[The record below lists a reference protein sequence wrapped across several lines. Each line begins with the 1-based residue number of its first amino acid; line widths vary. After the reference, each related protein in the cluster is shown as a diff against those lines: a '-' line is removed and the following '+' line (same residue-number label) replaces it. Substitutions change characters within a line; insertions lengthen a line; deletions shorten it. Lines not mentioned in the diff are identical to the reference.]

1 MKKIKKKAIIILS
14 VLLATVMVTASGC
27 SFTSSSEKDPVSII
41 QDAYGNEQFRI
52 SFSSEGLAA
61 PLEDVYYTASSI
73 PKLPTPERVGY
84 IFAGWYFDSA
94 LTQPYEDEYLLIMMK
109 DITLYARWIE
119 ESMDANGTY
128 AIEFDA
134 CVVDGSVTEGALTQ
148 IYGGYDDFSEAI
160 VEDETYI
167 EKTDDAVQ
175 LKLTYD
181 TGVNVPFGATAVYTV
196 AISGQSANNA
206 YIAERITAE
215 TDTQKTVF
223 INIDNFDITDTLYLS
238 IQWINYKVDMDSS
251 ERAETTTTYTIAFK
265 ITRFIGFDR
274 AYADTTR
281 TLDDGYYL
289 VRSYFRLVTNDET
302 MMETFNPVYSYLYA
316 EDGNYTLIKPFAAYP
331 FTEITAAEGIT
342 QEQLYSRYTNYYK
355 ILAGYDAVIPDGDV
369 GTDSSTENMIEN
381 WNLGYYREISYEFH
395 ADTGQCYYVIDMG
408 DDYKSEIILQSTST
422 GMESSGFMGLTGK
435 RLRIDYDYMIP
446 LDDSAVDYTP
456 LEGDSF
462 VYSSTTHSYAFD
474 ASDLVQG
481 DNMYSYMEEYGLFTN
496 LINFYFSA
504 TGTVNADTQGGA
516 VYSTKITLTPT
527 GVAANMSVSDMRY
540 NIAEFNVVSYIYG
553 YDATEQNLCVDGM
566 GVQNFSGAT
575 GRRTRTRLKVGKS
588 VNIGDA
594 VSLQLLYSEKVN
606 PSFTD
611 FGQVRWQA
619 YKMDGDSVDFSSP
632 VTVESTFTFEE
643 DIAILFTL
651 TSGGSTQTSLVELH
665 AAQQPTVTVVD
676 GTYDEDAVYTVG
688 DSVTLPRITYS
699 WYGKEESYIYN
710 YFPDVTGYEPDVD
723 VLTVGIY
730 EVDENGIYTLIY
742 RGADASTGK
751 FTITAE
757 NMLIVYEMSNY
768 YGEKAYYTFVFSS
781 YSSPKY
787 SLIDSDGNELLGD
800 DLDYDNGEREVLEL
814 TAEDMTL
821 GGQTALEAELSEVYK
836 LVLPNEE
843 LAFSLQSYSV
853 YTRDEIFTSTVTNYT
868 ASDLAAEIFEK
879 IDGAEYAYLQ
889 LVYTTEQG
897 DTYAK
902 KYLCNVTFGG
912 RANIDY
918 LISFDDYFTNTQYV
932 FTAPTVVSNGGIVIS
947 SGRLSV
953 QYFNG
958 SNYVALTS
966 SSVSGVADVQTV
978 GLSYVVTFN
987 RAGSY
992 RLVYT
997 ASMRYDENGDAVFS
1011 DRSSQSFVFYLY
1023 FEVLD
1028 YNTDMTITYVTDAEH
1043 PFSESIQPFA
1053 TAIYNE
1059 SGTIIGWSYT
1069 TSSFTLA
1076 SGNPITLNSSVFAS
1090 TTDGSVFYAWG
1101 TDWDT
1106 WYSESSKIYLA
1117 GNVIQDF
1124 IGAFNSRNV
1133 VLYALWD
1140 YGVEITVTDYTGS
1153 GISESTLYLQN
1164 GYTSTVEFLY
1174 TLDLSN
1180 YTAPSRSG
1188 YSHTGWRITDENGIS
1203 TEYGT
1208 GDSVAITGN
1217 VTLTPVYSKLL
1228 TIVYNADNPETDIEE
1243 SRMNI
1248 SRSEGILEGSVL
1260 GDVLTS
1266 SKLQQLS
1273 SVTITN
1279 SEIVDTWEFKYWA
1292 VYIDGVLTEIDLNA
1306 TAINGDCATEST
1318 SGSTTTFMFTLY
1330 AVYGPIGE

>member
-1 MKKIKKKAIIILS
+1 
-14 VLLATVMVTASGC
+14 
-27 SFTSSSEKDPVSII
+27 
-41 QDAYGNEQFRI
+41 
-52 SFSSEGLAA
+52 
-61 PLEDVYYTASSI
+61 
-73 PKLPTPERVGY
+73 
-84 IFAGWYFDSA
+84 
-94 LTQPYEDEYLLIMMK
+94 
-109 DITLYARWIE
+109 
-119 ESMDANGTY
+119 
-128 AIEFDA
+128 
-134 CVVDGSVTEGALTQ
+134 
-148 IYGGYDDFSEAI
+148 
-160 VEDETYI
+160 
-167 EKTDDAVQ
+167 
-175 LKLTYD
+175 
-181 TGVNVPFGATAVYTV
+181 
-196 AISGQSANNA
+196 
-206 YIAERITAE
+206 
-215 TDTQKTVF
+215 
-223 INIDNFDITDTLYLS
+223 
-238 IQWINYKVDMDSS
+238 
-251 ERAETTTTYTIAFK
+251 
-265 ITRFIGFDR
+265 
-274 AYADTTR
+274 
-281 TLDDGYYL
+281 
-289 VRSYFRLVTNDET
+289 
-302 MMETFNPVYSYLYA
+302 
-316 EDGNYTLIKPFAAYP
+316 
-331 FTEITAAEGIT
+331 
-342 QEQLYSRYTNYYK
+342 
-355 ILAGYDAVIPDGDV
+355 
-369 GTDSSTENMIEN
+369 
-381 WNLGYYREISYEFH
+381 
-395 ADTGQCYYVIDMG
+395 
-408 DDYKSEIILQSTST
+408 
-422 GMESSGFMGLTGK
+422 
-435 RLRIDYDYMIP
+435 
-446 LDDSAVDYTP
+446 
-456 LEGDSF
+456 
-462 VYSSTTHSYAFD
+462 
-474 ASDLVQG
+474 
-481 DNMYSYMEEYGLFTN
+481 
-496 LINFYFSA
+496 
-504 TGTVNADTQGGA
+504 
-516 VYSTKITLTPT
+516 
-527 GVAANMSVSDMRY
+527 
-540 NIAEFNVVSYIYG
+540 
-553 YDATEQNLCVDGM
+553 
-566 GVQNFSGAT
+566 
-575 GRRTRTRLKVGKS
+575 
-588 VNIGDA
+588 
-594 VSLQLLYSEKVN
+594 
-606 PSFTD
+606 
-611 FGQVRWQA
+611 
-619 YKMDGDSVDFSSP
+619 
-632 VTVESTFTFEE
+632 
-643 DIAILFTL
+643 
-651 TSGGSTQTSLVELH
+651 
-665 AAQQPTVTVVD
+665 
-676 GTYDEDAVYTVG
+676 
-688 DSVTLPRITYS
+688 
-699 WYGKEESYIYN
+699 
-710 YFPDVTGYEPDVD
+710 
-723 VLTVGIY
+723 
-730 EVDENGIYTLIY
+730 
-742 RGADASTGK
+742 
-751 FTITAE
+751 
-757 NMLIVYEMSNY
+757 
-768 YGEKAYYTFVFSS
+768 
-781 YSSPKY
+781 
-787 SLIDSDGNELLGD
+787 
-800 DLDYDNGEREVLEL
+800 
-814 TAEDMTL
+814 MTL
-821 GGQTALEAELSEVYK
+821 GGQTAL
-836 LVLPNEE
+836 
-843 LAFSLQSYSV
+843 
-853 YTRDEIFTSTVTNYT
+853 
-868 ASDLAAEIFEK
+868 
-879 IDGAEYAYLQ
+879 
-889 LVYTTEQG
+889 
-897 DTYAK
+897 
-902 KYLCNVTFGG
+902 
-912 RANIDY
+912 
-918 LISFDDYFTNTQYV
+918 
-932 FTAPTVVSNGGIVIS
+932 GGIVIS

-1306 TAINGDCATEST
+1306 TAINGDWATEST
-1318 SGSTTTFMFTLY
+1318 SGSTTTFMVTLY

>member
-1 MKKIKKKAIIILS
+1 M
-14 VLLATVMVTASGC
+14 
-27 SFTSSSEKDPVSII
+27 
-41 QDAYGNEQFRI
+41 
-52 SFSSEGLAA
+52 
-61 PLEDVYYTASSI
+61 
-73 PKLPTPERVGY
+73 
-84 IFAGWYFDSA
+84 
-94 LTQPYEDEYLLIMMK
+94 
-109 DITLYARWIE
+109 
-119 ESMDANGTY
+119 
-128 AIEFDA
+128 
-134 CVVDGSVTEGALTQ
+134 
-148 IYGGYDDFSEAI
+148 
-160 VEDETYI
+160 
-167 EKTDDAVQ
+167 
-175 LKLTYD
+175 
-181 TGVNVPFGATAVYTV
+181 
-196 AISGQSANNA
+196 
-206 YIAERITAE
+206 
-215 TDTQKTVF
+215 
-223 INIDNFDITDTLYLS
+223 
-238 IQWINYKVDMDSS
+238 
-251 ERAETTTTYTIAFK
+251 
-265 ITRFIGFDR
+265 
-274 AYADTTR
+274 
-281 TLDDGYYL
+281 
-289 VRSYFRLVTNDET
+289 
-302 MMETFNPVYSYLYA
+302 
-316 EDGNYTLIKPFAAYP
+316 
-331 FTEITAAEGIT
+331 
-342 QEQLYSRYTNYYK
+342 
-355 ILAGYDAVIPDGDV
+355 
-369 GTDSSTENMIEN
+369 
-381 WNLGYYREISYEFH
+381 
-395 ADTGQCYYVIDMG
+395 
-408 DDYKSEIILQSTST
+408 
-422 GMESSGFMGLTGK
+422 
-435 RLRIDYDYMIP
+435 
-446 LDDSAVDYTP
+446 
-456 LEGDSF
+456 
-462 VYSSTTHSYAFD
+462 
-474 ASDLVQG
+474 
-481 DNMYSYMEEYGLFTN
+481 
-496 LINFYFSA
+496 
-504 TGTVNADTQGGA
+504 
-516 VYSTKITLTPT
+516 
-527 GVAANMSVSDMRY
+527 
-540 NIAEFNVVSYIYG
+540 
-553 YDATEQNLCVDGM
+553 
-566 GVQNFSGAT
+566 
-575 GRRTRTRLKVGKS
+575 
-588 VNIGDA
+588 
-594 VSLQLLYSEKVN
+594 
-606 PSFTD
+606 
-611 FGQVRWQA
+611 
-619 YKMDGDSVDFSSP
+619 
-632 VTVESTFTFEE
+632 
-643 DIAILFTL
+643 
-651 TSGGSTQTSLVELH
+651 H

-1011 DRSSQSFVFYLY
+1011 NRSSQSFVFYLY

-1028 YNTDMTITYVTDAEH
+1028 YNTDMTITYITDAAH
-1043 PFSESIQPFA
+1043 PFSDSLQPFA

-1090 TTDGSVFYAWG
+1090 TKDGSVFYAWG
-1101 TDWDT
+1101 TGWDT

-1180 YTAPSRSG
+1180 YTAPLRSG
-1188 YSHTGWRITDENGIS
+1188 YSHTGWRIIDENGVS
-1203 TEYGT
+1203 TDYGT
-1208 GDSVAITGN
+1208 GDSVTIIGN
-1217 VTLTPVYSKLL
+1217 VTLIPVYSKLL
-1228 TIVYNADNPETDIEE
+1228 TIVYNTDNPETDIQE

-1306 TAINGDCATEST
+1306 TEINGDWATEST
-1318 SGSTTTFMFTLY
+1318 SGSTTTFTVTLY

>member
-14 VLLATVMVTASGC
+14 VLLTAVMVTASGC
-27 SFTSSSEKDPVSII
+27 SFSSSSEKDPVSII
-41 QDAYGNEQFRI
+41 QEAYGNEQFRI
-52 SFSSEGLAA
+52 SFSSEGLDE
-61 PLEDVYYTASSI
+61 PLEDVYYTASSV
-73 PKLPTPERVGY
+73 PKLPMPERVGY

-134 CVVDGSVTEGALTQ
+134 YIVDGSVAEGALTQ

-160 VEDETYI
+160 VEDETHI

-181 TGVNVPFGATAVYTV
+181 TGVNVPFGSTAVYTV
-196 AISGQSANNA
+196 TVASQSANNA
-206 YIAERITAE
+206 YVSERITAE
-215 TDTQKTVF
+215 TDTRKTVF
-223 INIDNFDITDTLYLS
+223 VNIDNFDITDTLYLS

-251 ERAETTTTYTIAFK
+251 ERAETTTTYTVAFNV
-265 ITRFIGFDR
+265 TRFIGFDR
-274 AYADTTR
+274 SYADTTR

-289 VRSYFRLVTNDET
+289 VRSYFRLYNNDET

-331 FTEITAAEGIT
+331 FTEITAAEGVT
-342 QEQLYSRYTNYYK
+342 QEQLYSRFTNYYK

-395 ADTGQCYYVIDMG
+395 ADTGRCYYVIDMG
-408 DDYKSEIILQSTST
+408 DDYKSEIVLQSTST
-422 GMESSGFMGLTGK
+422 GMESMGSMGLTGK

-474 ASDLVQG
+474 ASDLVLG

-504 TGTVNADTQGGA
+504 NGIINADTQGGT

-527 GVAANMSVSDMRY
+527 GIAANMSVSDMRY
-540 NIAEFNVVSYIYG
+540 NIAEFNMVSYIYG
-553 YDATEQNLCVDGM
+553 YDAREQNLCVDGM
-566 GVQNFSGAT
+566 GVQNFSGVT

-588 VNIGDA
+588 VNAGDA
-594 VSLQLLYSEKVN
+594 VSLQSLYSEKVN
-606 PSFTD
+606 PYFTD

-632 VTVESTFTFEE
+632 VSVASTFTFEE

-651 TSGGSTQTSLVELH
+651 TSGGNKQTSLVELR

-688 DSVTLPRITYS
+688 DRITLPRITYA
-699 WYGKEESYIYN
+699 WYGKEENYIYN
-710 YFPDVTGYEPDVD
+710 YFPDVTDYSPDVD
-723 VLTVGIY
+723 ILTVGIY

-742 RGADASTGK
+742 RGSGAATGE

-757 NMLIVYEMSNY
+757 NMLVVYEMSNY
-768 YGEKAYYTFVFSS
+768 YGERAYYAFAFSS
-781 YSSPKY
+781 YSSPQY
-787 SLIDSDGNELLGD
+787 SLIDGDGNKLLGD

-821 GGQTALEAELSEVYK
+821 DGQTALESELSEVYK

-843 LAFSLQSYSV
+843 LVFSLQSYSV
-853 YTRDEIFTSTVTNYT
+853 YTRDEIFTLTVTNYT
-868 ASDLAAEIFEK
+868 ASDLAAEIYEK

-912 RANIDY
+912 MANIDY
-918 LISFDDYFTNTQYV
+918 LISYDDYFTNTQYE
-932 FTAPTVVSNGGIVIS
+932 FTAPTVVSDDGIVIS
-947 SGRLSV
+947 SGRLAL

-966 SSVSGVADVQTV
+966 SLLSGVADVQSV
-978 GLSYVVTFN
+978 GSSYVVTFN

-997 ASMRYDENGDAVFS
+997 ASMRYDENGDAVFL

-1028 YNTDMTITYVTDAEH
+1028 YNADMTITYVTDAAH

-1053 TAIYNE
+1053 TAIYDE
-1059 SGTIIGWSYT
+1059 AGTLIGWSYT

-1090 TTDGSVFYAWG
+1090 TTDGSAFYAWG
-1101 TDWDT
+1101 TDRDT

-1117 GNVIQDF
+1117 GNAIQDF

-1153 GISESTLYLQN
+1153 NISESTVYLQN
-1164 GYTSTVEFLY
+1164 RSSIIIVFSYAI
-1174 TLDLSN
+1174 DLSN

-1188 YSHTGWRITDENGIS
+1188 YSHTGWRITDENGVS
-1203 TEYGT
+1203 TDYGT
-1208 GDSVAITGN
+1208 GDSVTVTGN
-1217 VTLTPVYSKLL
+1217 VVLTPVYSKLL
-1228 TIVYNADNPETDIEE
+1228 TIVYNTDNPETEIEE

-1248 SRSEGILEGSVL
+1248 SRSEGVLEGSVL

-1306 TAINGDCATEST
+1306 TEINGDWAVEST
-1318 SGSTTTFMFTLY
+1318 SGSATTFTVTLY

>member
-134 CVVDGSVTEGALTQ
+134 YIVDGSVAEGALTQ

-281 TLDDGYYL
+281 TLDGGYYL

-316 EDGNYTLIKPFAAYP
+316 ENGNYTLIKPFAAYP

-1306 TAINGDCATEST
+1306 TAINGDWATEST
-1318 SGSTTTFMFTLY
+1318 SGSTTTFMVTLY